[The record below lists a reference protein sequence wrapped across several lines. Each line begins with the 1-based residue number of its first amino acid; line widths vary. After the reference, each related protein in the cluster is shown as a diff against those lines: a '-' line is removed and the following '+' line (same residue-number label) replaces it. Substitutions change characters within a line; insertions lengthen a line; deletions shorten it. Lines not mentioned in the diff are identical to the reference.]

1 MIKSFDVKEQFGKKH
16 GKINDDSEQWTQSG
30 LYIYFFITY
39 SLSDHFS
46 SFQLSS
52 DGSKLLYIAEKKVPE
67 SVSYFKR
74 NIGMKAGM
82 HNCFFI

>member
-1 MIKSFDVKEQFGKKH
+1 MDPIWA
-16 GKINDDSEQWTQSG
+16 I
-30 LYIYFFITY
+30 YIFITY

-52 DGSKLLYIAEKKVPE
+52 DGSKLLYIAEKKIPE

-74 NIGMKAGM
+74 NIGMKASM
-82 HNCFFI
+82 HIAFLFNKSKYYV

>member
-1 MIKSFDVKEQFGKKH
+1 MAKLTMIVSNGPNL
-16 GKINDDSEQWTQSG
+16 G
-30 LYIYFFITY
+30 YIFFLITY

-74 NIGMKAGM
+74 NIGM
-82 HNCFFI
+82 

>member
-1 MIKSFDVKEQFGKKH
+1 MAKLTMIVSKGPNL
-16 GKINDDSEQWTQSG
+16 G
-30 LYIYFFITY
+30 YIFFLITY

-52 DGSKLLYIAEKKVPE
+52 DGSKLLYIAEKKIPE
-67 SVSYFKR
+67 SISYFKR